1 MLSFFAGGQNKN
13 KMITKNATYGQTKNV
28 MVCEMGTGDVWML
41 GSEKGEK
48 GETVLAM
55 KTVAE
60 PRPINV
66 IEKASVET
74 FDEMQP
80 ELVFIFNKIESID
93 SFINMLKDCRTEMLG
108 VLANEA

>member
-1 MLSFFAGGQNKN
+1 
-13 KMITKNATYGQTKNV
+13 MIHKNATFGQTKNI

-41 GSEKGEK
+41 GSEKGEN

-55 KTVAE
+55 RTVAE

-80 ELVFIFNKIESID
+80 ELVFIFNKVESID
-93 SFINMLKDCRTEMLG
+93 SFINMLRDCKAEMVKPTL
-108 VLANEA
+108 NEDKL